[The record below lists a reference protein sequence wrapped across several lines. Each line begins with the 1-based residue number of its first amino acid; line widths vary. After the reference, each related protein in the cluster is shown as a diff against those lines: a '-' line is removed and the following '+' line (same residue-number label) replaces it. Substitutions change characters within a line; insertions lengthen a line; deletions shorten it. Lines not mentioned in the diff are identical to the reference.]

1 MSEQN
6 LLTVRIRPWIWAID
20 QNGWKGS
27 IKEVLKVGLRSG
39 FGKDMIKIQGIKF
52 MLDGSVGGK
61 TAAVADTYESSDEK
75 GILYITQR
83 RR

>member
-1 MSEQN
+1 
-6 LLTVRIRPWIWAID
+6 
-20 QNGWKGS
+20 
-27 IKEVLKVGLRSG
+27 
-39 FGKDMIKIQGIKF
+39 